1 MALVTVFGGTGFL
14 GRRIVERL
22 LHGGAMVRVAA
33 RQTKR
38 IDRGTDSERAG
49 PTTFVAADVRDE
61 DRVAAAVAGAQGV
74 VNAVSAYVERGGTTY
89 AAVHELGAGNIAK
102 ACSRLGVDRL
112 VHISGIGADAAS
124 QSRYIGARGRGE
136 LIVLAAFP
144 GAVILRPSVM
154 FGPDDAF
161 LNSLAQI
168 IRSAPVIPLIGG
180 GRTTLQPVHVLDVAE
195 AVGRSLS
202 DPAASGKI
210 YELGGPE
217 SLTLREIIERI
228 LLPMGQRRLFIPVP
242 FALAHPL
249 ARLCELLPKAPLTV
263 AQVDLLKND
272 NVTSKHFPEIGDLGI
287 APRNL
292 ADAISQLPS
301 RR

>member
-22 LHGGAMVRVAA
+22 LHGGAMVRVAV

-38 IDRGTDSERAG
+38 IDLGTDSERAG

-89 AAVHELGAGNIAK
+89 AGVHEL
-102 ACSRLGVDRL
+102 
-112 VHISGIGADAAS
+112 
-124 QSRYIGARGRGE
+124 
-136 LIVLAAFP
+136 
-144 GAVILRPSVM
+144 
-154 FGPDDAF
+154 
-161 LNSLAQI
+161 
-168 IRSAPVIPLIGG
+168 GG

-202 DPAASGKI
+202 DPAAGGRI

-228 LLPMGQRRLFIPVP
+228 LLPTGQRRLFIPVP

-249 ARLCELLPKAPLTV
+249 ARLCELLPQAPLTV

-272 NVTSKHFPEIGDLGI
+272 NVTSRHFPEIGDLGI

>member
-14 GRRIVERL
+14 GGRIVERL

-33 RQTKR
+33 RRTRR
-38 IDRGTDSERAG
+38 IDVGSDSDRAG

-61 DRVAAAVAGAQGV
+61 DGVAAAVAGAQGV

-89 AAVHELGAGNIAK
+89 AAVHELGAGNIAR

-112 VHISGIGADAAS
+112 VHISGIGADATS
-124 QSRYIGARGRGE
+124 QSKYIAARGRGE
-136 LIVLAAFP
+136 LIVQAAFP

-180 GRTTLQPVHVLDVAE
+180 GRTKLQPVHVLDVAE
-195 AVGRSLS
+195 AVSRCLS
-202 DPAASGKI
+202 DPRASGKT

-217 SLTLREIIERI
+217 SLTLREIMERM
-228 LLPMGQRRLFIPVP
+228 LLPTGQRRLFISVP
-242 FALAHPL
+242 FALARPL
-249 ARLCELLPKAPLTV
+249 ARLCELLPKGPLTI
-263 AQVDLLKND
+263 AQVDLLKED
-272 NVTSKHFPEIGDLGI
+272 NVTSSKLPEIGDLGI
-287 APRNL
+287 SPRNL
-292 ADAISQLPS
+292 ADAISQLAS